1 MIIVLC
7 ALYPEAEPV
16 IKKLSLKQDKADRFY
31 KKYCNNDNS
40 ICLYITGPG
49 PINAATATSYALAEN
64 KTDID
69 DIQIVNFGSCAFLD
83 GNVKPSGTCLCS
95 KIVNIDSG
103 RTFYPDMLLKSSLD
117 EATIVTGSRI
127 YEKKFENGKGESP
140 VSNNE
145 GRTLQTSFLEET
157 DPSLYDMEAA
167 AIYETASH
175 FVGPHQMHFL
185 KYITDEGDGSI
196 TPELVRTRAQES
208 LDDVVEYLK
217 ALELLV
223 DDLAASD
230 LSDGLLSIQDRL
242 IEDLHASFTM
252 QHQIHQLLRYA
263 DIAGIDFEKILTK
276 LYDDDKLP
284 CRDKRQ
290 GLKVLEE
297 VRAYIDGSTEATE

>member
-1 MIIVLC
+1 MIVVFC
-7 ALYPEAEPV
+7 ALYPEAEPI
-16 IKKLSLKQDKADRFY
+16 IKELSLKQDKTDRFY

-49 PINAATATSYALAEN
+49 PVNAATAAGYALSDN
-64 KTDID
+64 KAGLDE
-69 DIQIVNFGSCAFLD
+69 IQIVNFGSCAHL
-83 GNVKPSGTCLCS
+83 SGDAKKSKLYLCS
-95 KIVNIDSG
+95 KIVNLDSG

-127 YEKKFENGKGESP
+127 YEKKFEKAKGESL
-140 VSNNE
+140 VSSNE
-145 GRTLQTSFLEET
+145 GRTLHTSFLEET

-167 AIYETASH
+167 AIYEAASH

-230 LSDGLLSIQDRL
+230 LSEGLLSIQDRL